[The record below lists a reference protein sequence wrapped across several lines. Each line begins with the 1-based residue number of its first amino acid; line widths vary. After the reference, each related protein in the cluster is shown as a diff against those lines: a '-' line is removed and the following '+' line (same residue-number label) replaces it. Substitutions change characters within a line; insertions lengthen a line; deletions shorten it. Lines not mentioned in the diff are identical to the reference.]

1 MMAKVD
7 DKGNIEMVTVEDK
20 KDSNPLSRMDFKA
33 RLQNAQNSILA
44 PKDQHND
51 YGDYKYR
58 SAEQILKA
66 SRNPLKEDKLVL
78 VLNDEIVEIGGK
90 LFVKATAT
98 VTSITTDDSVS
109 VSAYALLSDHKG
121 MSGDQC
127 TGTASSYARKYALNG
142 LFLLD
147 DTKDTDTNE
156 FHAEQEARAKAEAEE
171 TAKAQAKPITKTE
184 ESALLKKIGDDGA
197 ILQYILTTFKIKAVS
212 ELKAGELVRIN
223 KQWDSLVGAAHE
235 SKNKQSK

>member
-1 MMAKVD
+1 MIVRD
-7 DKGNIEMVTVEDK
+7 NEMIA
-20 KDSNPLSRMDFKA
+20 DSFDAIVKRSDFLA
-33 RLQNAQNSILA
+33 RVQKAQNSIIA
-44 PKDQHND
+44 PKDQDND
-51 YGDYKYR
+51 FGNYKYR

-66 SRNPLKEDKLVL
+66 ARKPLEENKLVL
-78 VLNDEIVEIGGK
+78 FLADDITEVGGK
-90 LFVKATAT
+90 VFVKATA
-98 VTSITTDDSVS
+98 SLYDMNSENGRE
-109 VSAYALLSDHKG
+109 VSAYALLSEHRG

-156 FHAEQEARAKAEAEE
+156 FHVEQEARAKAEAEE